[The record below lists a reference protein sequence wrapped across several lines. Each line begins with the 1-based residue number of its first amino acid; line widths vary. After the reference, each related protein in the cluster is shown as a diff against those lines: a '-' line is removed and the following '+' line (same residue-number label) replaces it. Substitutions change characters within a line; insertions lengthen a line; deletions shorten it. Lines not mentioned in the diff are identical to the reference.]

1 MYSVGTNPLTAAKLA
16 KLIYL
21 TCQLNMLVQLMT
33 EMLGIDYI
41 GKAIHKKPYTCGR
54 QDQWE
59 LPFTSSKDRSAN
71 PLLL

>member
-1 MYSVGTNPLTAAKLA
+1 
-16 KLIYL
+16 
-21 TCQLNMLVQLMT
+21 MT